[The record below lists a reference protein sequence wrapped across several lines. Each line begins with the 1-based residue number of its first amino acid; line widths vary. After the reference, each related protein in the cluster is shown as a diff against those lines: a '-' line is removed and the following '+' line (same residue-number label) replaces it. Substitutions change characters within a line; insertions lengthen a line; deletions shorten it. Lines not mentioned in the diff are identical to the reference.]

1 MNYKVRA
8 RTQNF
13 VAEKLKGC
21 GQLPQLSKAE
31 EAERGYGHLRGV
43 LQGGAW
49 CAHALPG
56 SLFALVTSM
65 EKDFGPYLVP
75 PEGLSPLLGRSLARQ
90 SSVSWESIWAPRTVR
105 SLGICQL
112 SGSSA
117 SKVSGCTTRTKCLG
131 RRVLRSFCCDVWA
144 SSVQRTVSRETAELH
159 AAAEVSWRSRATFGG
174 TAHQKGFP
182 WGFREVGVALIP
194 LTCVTAPGSP
204 RLSSLSV

>member
-1 MNYKVRA
+1 M
-8 RTQNF
+8 
-13 VAEKLKGC
+13 KGC
-21 GQLPQLSKAE
+21 GKLPQLSKAE

-105 SLGICQL
+105 SLGIVQL
-112 SGSSA
+112 GGSKC

-159 AAAEVSWRSRATFGG
+159 AAAQVSLAIPRHVRRYGASKGVPVGLSGG
-174 TAHQKGFP
+174 RCRLDTAYLCHSARFP
-182 WGFREVGVALIP
+182 PP
-194 LTCVTAPGSP
+194 L
-204 RLSSLSV
+204 LSVCMTSTEHPPQ